1 MSRTAV
7 SLDHG
12 EASGA
17 PTLTRIHQA
26 RDPRR
31 GEQSWGGALHGG
43 REAAEGRSGGTG
55 DGVDRMKGKKCS

>member
-43 REAAEGRSGGTG
+43 WEAAEGILLPWQ
-55 DGVDRMKGKKCS
+55 